1 MKIRSSD
8 NIHHHHHQIIIKFCF
23 ICETRSFFFLLTKLL
38 LLLTVFLFIK
48 NIGTDACRIHIMS
61 LLKKKVDKDLTKYI
75 REKHKQSREKTIC
88 NPSIFVSFLM

>member
-8 NIHHHHHQIIIKFCF
+8 NIHHYHHQIIIKD
-23 ICETRSFFFLLTKLL
+23 FFFLLTKLL

-61 LLKKKVDKDLTKYI
+61 LLKKKNKLTKI
-75 REKHKQSREKTIC
+75 
-88 NPSIFVSFLM
+88 